1 MVFSWGVQNGDREM
15 RTIVATLTCLLW
27 TNLLLAKA
35 DLGIKTGY
43 YDSMAELGLD
53 VGVSLTRRIMV
64 SFDSSVAARDTKNLE
79 GFEAY
84 RYLDASLAVT
94 RHNLALKYFLTKSTY
109 VKLKTGYRTHELFNT
124 AFAATNAE
132 LLLTNKASSYVV
144 GAAVGNVWRFDNG
157 VFLACEWFGYEQP
170 VEQGFKETVLLASAG
185 DKFQFQSRFSRK
197 QSELEMLSKS
207 SAISL
212 FNVHLGVSF

>member
-124 AFAATNAE
+124 AFRRT
-132 LLLTNKASSYVV
+132 LSFFLTNKASSYVV

-157 VFLACEWFGYEQP
+157 VFLAS
-170 VEQGFKETVLLASAG
+170 ASG
-185 DKFQFQSRFSRK
+185 LDMNNRWNRV
-197 QSELEMLSKS
+197 SKRP
-207 SAISL
+207 
-212 FNVHLGVSF
+212 FY